1 MTTAWRKK
9 QLPACRT
16 EMPEF
21 FHTASSER
29 RAVVLWRAALFVAI
43 VGGWELYGRFVSD
56 IWFSR
61 PSAVLGRILTWASD
75 GLAFHILTTFSEM
88 GAGLLIGVP
97 LGTLLGLVL
106 GRLPVVAGL
115 VRPIIFG
122 LYSVPLVTL
131 APLFIF
137 WFGLDMTPKVILVAI
152 VTFFL
157 LFFTTFAGVQ
167 TIDRDLIDNFRLL
180 GASRRE
186 VLSKLI
192 GPACLAWILSG
203 LKIAL
208 PYALIAAVVGE
219 MLLARA
225 GLGFLLMSASQQI
238 DMTGM
243 FAALVILMIAG
254 VLVGE
259 AVNLLER
266 RVMRWR
272 VLSV

>member
-1 MTTAWRKK
+1 MFGAPVQNAAAERNIVLAWRG
-9 QLPACRT
+9 
-16 EMPEF
+16 
-21 FHTASSER
+21 
-29 RAVVLWRAALFVAI
+29 VLLVSLLC
-43 VGGWELYGRFVSD
+43 GWELYGRFVD
-56 IWFSR
+56 ATWFSR
-61 PSAVLGRILTWASD
+61 PSLILGRIWLWAGD
-75 GLAFHILTTFSEM
+75 GLAGHIAVTLSEM
-88 GAGLLIGVP
+88 AGGLLIGVP
-97 LGTLLGLVL
+97 LGTLLGLTL

-122 LYSVPLVTL
+122 LYSIPLVTL

-137 WFGLDMTPKVILVAI
+137 WFGLDLAPKIILVSI

-167 TIDRDLIDNFRLL
+167 TIDRELIENFRLL
-180 GASRRE
+180 GATRSELLR
-186 VLSKLI
+186 KLI

-203 LKIAL
+203 IKLAL

-225 GLGFLLMSASQQI
+225 GLGFLLMFASQQI

>member
-1 MTTAWRKK
+1 M
-9 QLPACRT
+9 
-16 EMPEF
+16 
-21 FHTASSER
+21 ASQFQNAAFER
-29 RAVVLWRAALFVAI
+29 RAVLFWRGVLLASLL
-43 VGGWELYGRFVSD
+43 GGWELYGLFVSD

-61 PSAVLGRILTWASD
+61 PSAIFARIWTWVGD
-75 GLAFHILTTFSEM
+75 GLAGHIATTFIEM
-88 GAGLLIGVP
+88 IGGLLIGVP
-97 LGTLLGLVL
+97 LGTLLGLIL

-122 LYSVPLVTL
+122 LYSIPLVTL

-137 WFGLDMTPKVILVAI
+137 WFGLDLAPKVVLVSI

-167 TIDRDLIDNFRLL
+167 TIDRELVDNYRLL
-180 GASRRE
+180 GASPTE
-186 VLSKLI
+186 VLRKLI

-208 PYALIAAVVGE
+208 PYSLIAAVVGE

-225 GLGFLLMSASQQI
+225 GLGFLLMRASQQI

-254 VLVGE
+254 VLVGG

>member
-1 MTTAWRKK
+1 MSELFQSA
-9 QLPACRT
+9 PA
-16 EMPEF
+16 
-21 FHTASSER
+21 ER
-29 RAVVLWRAALFVAI
+29 RLVLLWRAALLIAI
-43 VGGWELYGRFVSD
+43 VGAWELYGRFVSD

-61 PSAVLGRILTWASD
+61 PSAILARIWTWAGD
-75 GLAFHILTTFSEM
+75 GLVFHVLTTFAEM
-88 GAGLLIGVP
+88 GAGLLTGVP
-97 LGTLLGLVL
+97 LGTLLGLIL

-167 TIDRDLIDNFRLL
+167 TIDRELIDNFRLL

-186 VLSKLI
+186 VIRKLI
-192 GPACLAWILSG
+192 APACLAWILSG

-208 PYALIAAVVGE
+208 PYSLIAAVVGE

-243 FAALVILMIAG
+243 YAALVILMLAG
-254 VLVGE
+254 VIVGE

>member
-1 MTTAWRKK
+1 MPGSSSQT
-9 QLPACRT
+9 PAV
-16 EMPEF
+16 
-21 FHTASSER
+21 ER
-29 RAVVLWRAALFVAI
+29 RSVLIWRVALFAI
-43 VGGWELYGRFVSD
+43 IVCGWEAYGRFVD
-56 IWFSR
+56 ATWFSR
-61 PSAVLGRILTWASD
+61 PSAVLVRLWVWAGD
-75 GLAFHILTTFSEM
+75 GLAGHIAVTLTEM
-88 GAGLLIGVP
+88 IAGLLIGVP

-122 LYSVPLVTL
+122 LYSIPLVTL

-137 WFGLDMTPKVILVAI
+137 WFGLDLAPKIILVSI

-167 TIDRDLIDNFRLL
+167 TIDRELIENFRLL
-180 GASRRE
+180 GATRAELFR
-186 VLSKLI
+186 KLI

-225 GLGFLLMSASQQI
+225 GLGFLLMFASQQI

-243 FAALVILMIAG
+243 FAALVVLMIAG

-259 AVNLLER
+259 AVNLIER
-266 RVMRWR
+266 RILRWR
-272 VLSV
+272 TLSV

>member
-1 MTTAWRKK
+1 VLFW
-9 QLPACRT
+9 
-16 EMPEF
+16 
-21 FHTASSER
+21 
-29 RAVVLWRAALFVAI
+29 RAVLLVA
-43 VGGWELYGRFVSD
+43 VVAGWELYGRFVYD
-56 IWFSR
+56 VWVSR
-61 PSAVLGRILTWASD
+61 PSAILVRILTWAGD
-75 GLAFHILTTFSEM
+75 GLAGHIATTLTEM
-88 GAGLLIGVP
+88 IAGLLIGVP

-122 LYSVPLVTL
+122 LYSIPLVTL

-137 WFGLDMTPKVILVAI
+137 WFGLDLAPKIILVSI

-167 TIDRDLIDNFRLL
+167 TIDRELIDNYRLL
-180 GASRRE
+180 GASRAE
-186 VLSKLI
+186 VLRKLI

-208 PYALIAAVVGE
+208 PYSLIAAVVGE

-225 GLGFLLMSASQQI
+225 GLGYLLMYASQQI

-243 FAALVILMIAG
+243 FAALVILMVAG

-259 AVNLLER
+259 AVNVLER
-266 RVMRWR
+266 HVMRWR
-272 VLSV
+272 ILSV

>member
-1 MTTAWRKK
+1 
-9 QLPACRT
+9 
-16 EMPEF
+16 MPSL
-21 FHTASSER
+21 TQNAAAER
-29 RAVVLWRAALFVAI
+29 RIVLIWRAMLLAI
-43 VGGWELYGRFVSD
+43 LLGGWEFYGRFVSD
-56 IWFSR
+56 VWFSR
-61 PSAVLGRILTWASD
+61 PTAIFGRIWTWAGD
-75 GLAFHILTTFSEM
+75 GLAGHVATTLTEM
-88 GAGLLIGVP
+88 AAGLLIGVP

-122 LYSVPLVTL
+122 LYSIPLVTL

-137 WFGLDMTPKVILVAI
+137 WFGLDLAPKIILVSI

-167 TIDRDLIDNFRLL
+167 TIDRELIDNYRLL
-180 GASRRE
+180 GASRTE
-186 VLSKLI
+186 VLRKLI
-192 GPACLAWILSG
+192 APACLAWILSG

-208 PYALIAAVVGE
+208 PYSLIAAVVGE

-225 GLGFLLMSASQQI
+225 GLGFLLMYASQQI

-243 FAALVILMIAG
+243 FAALIILMIAG

-272 VLSV
+272 VLSA

>member
-1 MTTAWRKK
+1 MATLSQNA
-9 QLPACRT
+9 A
-16 EMPEF
+16 
-21 FHTASSER
+21 AER
-29 RAVVLWRAALFVAI
+29 RAVLVWRAALLAVLL
-43 VGGWELYGRFVSD
+43 GGWELYGRFVSD
-56 IWFSR
+56 VWFSR
-61 PSAVLGRILTWASD
+61 PSAIFARIWAWAGD
-75 GLAFHILTTFSEM
+75 GLAGHIATTLTEM
-88 GAGLLIGVP
+88 VAGLLIGVP

-122 LYSVPLVTL
+122 LYSIPLVTL

-137 WFGLDMTPKVILVAI
+137 WFGLDLAPKIILVSI

-167 TIDRDLIDNFRLL
+167 TIDRELIDNYRLL
-180 GASRRE
+180 GASRAE
-186 VLSKLI
+186 VLRKLI

-208 PYALIAAVVGE
+208 PYSLIAAVVGE

-225 GLGFLLMSASQQI
+225 GLGYLLMYASQQI

-243 FAALVILMIAG
+243 FAALVILMVAG

-266 RVMRWR
+266 HVMRWR
-272 VLSV
+272 ILSV